1 MSRLFMLL
9 LSLSMGTLAGIGVI
23 IVLVLGYVS
32 AGAILGAALVG
43 AVLAVPVTWLI
54 ARRMTQGDDY
64 DVG

>member
-64 DVG
+64 DDG

>member
-32 AGAILGAALVG
+32 AGAILGAAVVG

-64 DVG
+64 EG